1 MDLESKTIEQLKEL
15 RAEIDK
21 AIAGFDDRKR
31 KAALAEIA
39 EAARRHGFNL
49 TDLVGRSGNRQKKAD
64 RAARYANPANRD
76 ETWSGLGRR
85 PQWVKAALDAGQSL
99 DDLAV

>member
-1 MDLESKTIEQLKEL
+1 MTCGVPRRDRPESVHRE
-15 RAEIDK
+15 
-21 AIAGFDDRKR
+21 
-31 KAALAEIA
+31 AADEVRLLEIA

-49 TDLVGRSGNRQKKAD
+49 TDLVGRGGNRQKKAD
-64 RAARYANPANRD
+64 RTARYANPANRD

-99 DDLAV
+99 DDLTV